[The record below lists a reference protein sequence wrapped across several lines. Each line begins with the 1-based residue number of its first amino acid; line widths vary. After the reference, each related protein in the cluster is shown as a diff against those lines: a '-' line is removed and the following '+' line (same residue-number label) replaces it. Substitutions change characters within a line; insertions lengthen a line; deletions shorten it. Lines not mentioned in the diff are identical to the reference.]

1 MPATL
6 PRTRRNVNANTR
18 PLSKSLE
25 LTIKIKAYDNG
36 MVEVFGERINNSDEG
51 YDAGHGWLGAA
62 ETITI
67 ALGDFRR
74 QAVARQKKIG
84 KDGEIIL

>member
-6 PRTRRNVNANTR
+6 ARTRRNVEANTR
-18 PLSKSLE
+18 TLGKSLE

-36 MVEVFGERINNSDEG
+36 MVEVFGEPINDSDEG

-62 ETITI
+62 ETIT
-67 ALGDFRR
+67 LTLSEFRR
-74 QAVARQKKIG
+74 QAVARRKKIRKG
-84 KDGEIIL
+84 QDQS